1 MRCAGAAQFKFVV
14 VLMCFDR
21 ATGGDD
27 ALVILTLK
35 MAIWQMGCLGGR
47 GGVRGV
53 RRDLWEGF

>member
-1 MRCAGAAQFKFVV
+1 MRCGGAAQFKFVV

-35 MAIWQMGCLGGR
+35 MAIWQTGCLGGLE
-47 GGVRGV
+47 GVCGAC
-53 RRDLWEGF
+53 RDL